1 MSFSIVS
8 VFEYSLRE
16 PRRLGVKP
24 GCVGVPSM
32 DGYSTLRVIG
42 EGSFG
47 RVLLVQ
53 QESSSEMFA
62 MKEIRLSKN
71 SRKEAVL
78 LAKMKHPNI
87 VAFKESFEAE
97 GHLYIVMEY
106 CDGGDLIQ
114 KIKHQKGKLFPE
126 DMILNWFTQMCLGV
140 NHIHKKRVLHR
151 DIKSKNIFLTQNG
164 KVKLGDFGSA
174 RLLSNPMA
182 FACSYVGTPYYVPPE
197 IWENM
202 PYNNKSDIW
211 SLGCVL
217 YELCTLKHPFQA
229 NSWKSLIL
237 KICQG
242 SMSPLPSHY
251 SYELQH
257 LIKQMFKRNPSHRPS
272 ATTLLS
278 RGTLARLIQKCLTPE
293 IIAEYGKQVLE
304 ETKKYTHSTPRKK
317 DPFKLLPQ
325 HWSSEGVNLNSSRVR
340 IALEK
345 EASTV
350 QGEEQGRKCSLPD
363 LESINKNSVASALR
377 SVNREEKGGKSV
389 CLRKASSPS
398 PLRRQWEKNICTT
411 ALAALENASILTSSS
426 TAEDDRGG
434 SVIKYSGN
442 NTRKQWLKETP
453 ETLLNILKNADLSL
467 AFQTYTIYRPGS
479 EGFSLKGPLSEE
491 TEASDSVDGGYDSVI
506 LDPERLEPGLDE
518 EDTDFEEEDNNFD
531 WVSELKQRAGWQGV
545 SDG

>member
-1 MSFSIVS
+1 
-8 VFEYSLRE
+8 
-16 PRRLGVKP
+16 
-24 GCVGVPSM
+24 M
-32 DGYSTLRVIG
+32 DSYTVLRVIG

-47 RVLLVQ
+47 RALLVQ
-53 QESSSEMFA
+53 QESSNQMFA
-62 MKEIRLSKN
+62 MKEIRLPKFFSDTQN
-71 SRKEAVL
+71 SRREAVL

-106 CDGGDLIQ
+106 CDGGDLMQ

-151 DIKSKNIFLTQNG
+151 DIKSKNIFLTQKG

-174 RLLSNPMA
+174 RLLSSPMA
-182 FACSYVGTPYYVPPE
+182 FACTYVGTPYYVPPE

-211 SLGCVL
+211 SLGCIL

-257 LIKQMFKRNPSHRPS
+257 LIKQMFKKNPSYRPS

-278 RGTLARLIQKCLTPE
+278 RGPLARLIQKCLPPE
-293 IIAEYGKQVLE
+293 IITEYGEQVLE
-304 ETKKYTHSTPRKK
+304 ETKKSMPSTPRKK
-317 DPFKLLPQ
+317 DA
-325 HWSSEGVNLNSSRVR
+325 SRIR
-340 IALEK
+340 IALEN

-350 QGEEQGRKCSLPD
+350 QREEPGGKCSHTD
-363 LESINKNSVASALR
+363 LESINKNSVESALR
-377 SVNREEKGGKSV
+377 RVNREEIGYLVITHQS
-389 CLRKASSPS
+389 
-398 PLRRQWEKNICTT
+398 
-411 ALAALENASILTSSS
+411 AAHT
-426 TAEDDRGG
+426 GG
-434 SVIKYSGN
+434 SVIKYSEN

-453 ETLLNILKNADLSL
+453 ETLLNILKHADLSL
-467 AFQTYTIYRPGS
+467 AFQTYTIYRPAIIDPGFCFWS
-479 EGFSLKGPLSEE
+479 IDEDVVISGAEGFLKGPLYEE
-491 TEASDSVDGGYDSVI
+491 TEASDDVDGSHDSVI

-518 EDTDFEEEDNNFD
+518 EDTDFEEDDNSD
-531 WVSELKQRAGWQGV
+531 WVSELRQRAGWQGV

>member
-1 MSFSIVS
+1 M
-8 VFEYSLRE
+8 E
-16 PRRLGVKP
+16 P
-24 GCVGVPSM
+24 GCVGEPSV
-32 DGYSTLRVIG
+32 DGYTALRVIG

-47 RVLLVQ
+47 RALLVQ
-53 QESSSEMFA
+53 QESSHRMFA
-62 MKEIRLSKN
+62 MKEIRLSKSFSDTQN

-87 VAFKESFEAE
+87 VAFTESFEAE

-106 CDGGDLIQ
+106 CDGGDLMQ

-140 NHIHKKRVLHR
+140 NHIHKKHVLHR

-164 KVKLGDFGSA
+164 QVKLGDFGSA
-174 RLLSNPMA
+174 HLLSNPMA
-182 FACSYVGTPYYVPPE
+182 FACTYVGTPYYVPPE

-211 SLGCVL
+211 SLGCIL

-237 KICQG
+237 KVCQG
-242 SMSPLPSHY
+242 SVSPLPSHY

-278 RGTLARLIQKCLTPE
+278 RGILARLIQKCLTPQ
-293 IIAEYGKQVLE
+293 IITEYGEQILE
-304 ETKKYTHSTPRKK
+304 ETKKSKLSTPRKK
-317 DPFKLLPQ
+317 D
-325 HWSSEGVNLNSSRVR
+325 SSR
-340 IALEK
+340 IKITLEK

-350 QGEEQGRKCSLPD
+350 QGEEQGRKCSHPD
-363 LESINKNSVASALR
+363 LESTNKNSVASTLR
-377 SVNREEKGGKSV
+377 RVNREEKDDKSV
-389 CLRKASSPS
+389 HPRKASSPN
-398 PLRRQWEKNICTT
+398 PLRRQWEKHVSTT
-411 ALAALENASILTSSS
+411 ALAALENASILTSSL
-426 TAEDDRGG
+426 TTEDDTGG

-442 NTRKQWLKETP
+442 NSRKTWLKETP

-479 EGFSLKGPLSEE
+479 EGFCLKGPLSEE
-491 TEASDSVDGGYDSVI
+491 AEASDSVDGGYDSVI
-506 LDPERLEPGLDE
+506 LDPERLEPRLDE

-531 WVSELKQRAGWQGV
+531 WVSELKQRAGWQGA
-545 SDG
+545 SGD

>member
-1 MSFSIVS
+1 
-8 VFEYSLRE
+8 
-16 PRRLGVKP
+16 
-24 GCVGVPSM
+24 M
-32 DGYSTLRVIG
+32 DGYVVLRVIG

-47 RVLLVQ
+47 RALLVQ
-53 QESSSEMFA
+53 QESSNQLFA
-62 MKEIRLSKN
+62 MKEIRLPKSLSGTQN

-87 VAFKESFEAE
+87 VAFQESFEAD

-106 CDGGDLIQ
+106 CDGGDLMQ

-126 DMILNWFTQMCLGV
+126 DTILNWFTQMCLGV

-182 FACSYVGTPYYVPPE
+182 FACTYVGTPYYVPPE

-211 SLGCVL
+211 SLGCIL

-242 SMSPLPSHY
+242 SLSPLPSQY
-251 SYELQH
+251 SCELQL

-278 RGTLARLIQKCLTPE
+278 RGSLARLVRKCLPPE
-293 IIAEYGKQVLE
+293 IITEYGNQVLE
-304 ETKKYTHSTPRKK
+304 ETKNSKHSTPRKK
-317 DPFKLLPQ
+317 ADP
-325 HWSSEGVNLNSSRVR
+325 SRSN
-340 IALEK
+340 IALED
-345 EASTV
+345 EAATMP
-350 QGEEQGRKCSLPD
+350 GEEQDRKYSHTD
-363 LESINKNSVASALR
+363 LENINKNSVESALGTL
-377 SVNREEKGGKSV
+377 NKEK
-389 CLRKASSPS
+389 
-398 PLRRQWEKNICTT
+398 
-411 ALAALENASILTSSS
+411 
-426 TAEDDRGG
+426 GG
-434 SVIKYSGN
+434 SVIKYSEN

-453 ETLLNILKNADLSL
+453 GTLMNILKNADLSL

-479 EGFSLKGPLSEE
+479 EEFLKGPLSEE
-491 TEASDSVDGGYDSVI
+491 TEASDSVDGGHDSVI
-506 LDPERLEPGLDE
+506 LDPERLEPGLDA
-518 EDTDFEEEDNNFD
+518 EDTDFEEDDDRPD
-531 WVSELKQRAGWQGV
+531 WVSELKRRAGWQEA

>member
-1 MSFSIVS
+1 M
-8 VFEYSLRE
+8 E
-16 PRRLGVKP
+16 P
-24 GCVGVPSM
+24 GCDGEPSM
-32 DGYSTLRVIG
+32 DGYAVLRVIG

-47 RVLLVQ
+47 RALLVR
-53 QESSSEMFA
+53 QEGSNRMFA

-87 VAFKESFEAE
+87 VAFTESFEAE

-106 CDGGDLIQ
+106 CDGGDLMQ

-140 NHIHKKRVLHR
+140 NHIHKKHVLHR

-164 KVKLGDFGSA
+164 QVKLGDFGSA
-174 RLLSNPMA
+174 HLLSNPMA
-182 FACSYVGTPYYVPPE
+182 FACTYVGTPYYVPPE

-211 SLGCVL
+211 SLGCIL
-217 YELCTLKHPFQA
+217 YELCALKHPFQA

-237 KICQG
+237 KVCQG
-242 SMSPLPSHY
+242 SVSPLPSHY

-278 RGTLARLIQKCLTPE
+278 RGVLARLIQKCLTPQ
-293 IIAEYGKQVLE
+293 IITEYGEQVLE
-304 ETKKYTHSTPRKK
+304 ETKKSKLSTPRKK
-317 DPFKLLPQ
+317 AD
-325 HWSSEGVNLNSSRVR
+325 SSRIK

-350 QGEEQGRKCSLPD
+350 QGEEQGRKCSHPD
-363 LESINKNSVASALR
+363 LESSNKNSVASTLR
-377 SVNREEKGGKSV
+377 RVNREEKEPDNKSV
-389 CLRKASSPS
+389 HPREASSPN
-398 PLRRQWEKNICTT
+398 PLRRQWEKRASST
-411 ALAALENASILTSSS
+411 ALAALENASILSSS
-426 TAEDDRGG
+426 LTAEDDRGG

-442 NTRKQWLKETP
+442 NSRKQWLKETP

-479 EGFSLKGPLSEE
+479 EGFCLKGPLSEE
-491 TEASDSVDGGYDSVI
+491 AEASDSVDGGYDSVI

-518 EDTDFEEEDNNFD
+518 EDTDFEEEDNFD

-545 SDG
+545 SGD